1 MNIVLI
7 GYRCSG
13 KTEVG
18 KILAKELERDFFDT
32 DVLIED
38 SAGCSIETI
47 ISRDGWGHF
56 RNIEKRIVEE
66 VSMRDNLIIA
76 TGGGVV
82 VDRDNVKNLKRN
94 GLIVWLHGNA
104 EVLKE
109 RMNREQG
116 SGKVRPSLTGSDPL
130 DEIREVLS
138 IRKPLYVQAADL
150 IVDAGVPSIQEV
162 TNSIINALSK
172 EIQG

>member
-18 KILAKELERDFFDT
+18 KILAKELNKDFFDT
-32 DVLIED
+32 DKLIED
-38 SAGCSIETI
+38 SAGCSIEKI
-47 ISRDGWGHF
+47 IYRYGWEYF
-56 RNIEKRIVEE
+56 RNIEKKIIEK
-66 VSMRDNLIIA
+66 VSTRDDLILA
-76 TGGGVV
+76 TGGGIVLEW
-82 VDRDNVKNLKRN
+82 DNVINLQRN
-94 GLIVWLHGNA
+94 GLIVWLDGNA

-109 RMNREQG
+109 RMKRDHG
-116 SGKVRPSLTGSDPL
+116 SGKIRPSLTGSDPL
-130 DEIREVLS
+130 DEIREVLT
-138 IRKPLYVQAADL
+138 IRKPLYERAADL
-150 IVDAGVPSIQEV
+150 VVDAGSASIHEV

>member
-18 KILAKELERDFFDT
+18 KILAKELNKDFFDT
-32 DVLIED
+32 DKLVED
-38 SAGCSIETI
+38 SAGCSIEEV
-47 ISRDGWGHF
+47 ISRDGWEYF
-56 RNIEKRIVEE
+56 RNIEKKIIEE
-66 VSMRDNLIIA
+66 VSMRDDLIIA
-76 TGGGVV
+76 TGGGIVLEW
-82 VDRDNVKNLKRN
+82 DNVINLQRN
-94 GLIVWLHGNA
+94 GLIVWLYGNA

-109 RMNREQG
+109 RMNRDHG
-116 SGKVRPSLTGSDPL
+116 SGKIRPSLTGSDPL

-138 IRKPLYVQAADL
+138 IRKPLYERAADL
-150 IVDAGVPSIQEV
+150 IVDASSPSIQEV
-162 TNSIINALSK
+162 TNSIINALTK